1 MRKEGMAGEAR
12 YDADELRDFC
22 AGVFASLGMDRED
35 AGVASDSLVRANLEG
50 TDSHG
55 ISRLAIYARR
65 MREGRISARPD
76 VRVERDGSVLRV
88 DGGNALGQV
97 ASYHALKAAL
107 PLARETGIAGVAVRN
122 SNHFG
127 TAAYYLQMACREG
140 LAMIATTN
148 SPPGI
153 APWGGKKAYFGTN
166 PIAFGFPTREEPPVI
181 VDMASS
187 VVARGRIIQAAREGA
202 PIPEGW
208 ATDEEGT
215 ETTDAEAALKGAV
228 LPLGG
233 AKGYALALAVEVLS
247 GVLSG
252 AAFGFGVNNLYRD
265 GAPPANVGH
274 CFILLDVSRW
284 MVLEEYYARMEQFLA
299 EIKASPLARDA
310 EEILYPGE
318 RRHLSYLENARR
330 GVALPT
336 TVRQELEGLAREHGT
351 EFPTTMTAA

>member
-1 MRKEGMAGEAR
+1 LRRKSMDAEAR
-12 YDADELRDFC
+12 YDADELEAFC
-22 AGVFASLGMDRED
+22 ADLFARLGMDRED

-55 ISRLAIYARR
+55 ISRLAIYAGRI
-65 MREGRISARPD
+65 REGRISAGPD
-76 VRVERDGSVLRV
+76 IRVERDGSVLRV

-107 PLARETGIAGVAVRN
+107 PVARETGIAGVVVRN

-127 TAAYYLQMACREG
+127 TAAYYCQMACREG
-140 LAMIATTN
+140 MALIATTN

-166 PIAFGFPTREEPPVI
+166 PIAFGFPTRGEPHVI
-181 VDMASS
+181 VDMSSS

-202 PIPEGW
+202 SIPEGW
-208 ATDEEGT
+208 AMDEEGL
-215 ETTDAEAALKGAV
+215 ETTDAEAALQGAV

-233 AKGYALALAVEVLS
+233 AKGYALALAVEVMS

-252 AAFGFGVNNLYRD
+252 AAFGSGVNNLYRD
-265 GAPPANVGH
+265 GDPPADVGH

-284 MVLEEYYARMEQFLA
+284 MALEEYYARMEQFLA
-299 EIKASPLARDA
+299 EVKASPLARDA

-318 RRHLSYLENARR
+318 RRHRTYLQNVRR
-330 GVALPT
+330 GIALPAA
-336 TVRQELEGLAREHGT
+336 VRQELEGLAREYDVK
-351 EFPTTMTAA
+351 FPATMMAP